1 MQEKRAEK
9 STGGVGHHASIRMSG
24 GRIRLRTWQ
33 YGISSLIG
41 WKNDTSSF
49 ADSLA
54 GNAVGVTS
62 STRLVTGPVGGIAFS
77 RSSESEESFISI
89 AASSTEA
96 GF

>member
-24 GRIRLRTWQ
+24 GKIRLRTWQ

-54 GNAVGVTS
+54 EDAVGVAS
-62 STRLVTGPVGGIAFS
+62 STRLVTGSVGGIAFS
-77 RSSESEESFISI
+77 ISSECEESFISI